1 MPLISSNYSKITSK
15 INILLIHIF
24 LMSWHTLLI
33 QSHYGHL
40 QITILYWFSIIM
52 LQLVSCSYIVYKLY
66 CIQGAV
72 PRQCYNSLQVLIY
85 LYIYEIHNVPHNH
98 DLFFST
104 KRSVTCITDSYVCN
118 CTATVLSS
126 KLHWKGKRGALNESK
141 LLSST
146 FYLSKSCALHISP
159 LMHIRKWDRFSA
171 CKTTIM

>member
-40 QITILYWFSIIM
+40 QITILYWVSIIM

-85 LYIYEIHNVPHNH
+85 LYIYEIHNVPHKH
-98 DLFFST
+98 DLFFLLNDQLLVSQI
-104 KRSVTCITDSYVCN
+104 VTCA
-118 CTATVLSS
+118 TALP
-126 KLHWKGKRGALNESK
+126 LCWALNYTEKENEVHWMKAK

-146 FYLSKSCALHISP
+146 FYLSKSRALHISP

-171 CKTTIM
+171 CSM